1 LTQTAQPNR
10 KRSTQYDRHV
20 GVRLRLARTSRG
32 MSQSDLGQ
40 TLGLTF
46 QQVQKYER
54 GANRISAGRL
64 FEASIILK
72 VEIVY
77 FFEGLDGCTEPIPI
91 EIVDDEAASLFAM
104 IWSIEDS
111 RVRTLILDLIS
122 ALATGDAKQRNVWRD
137 ANERRRDEAPPT
149 TASYWRSVSANSFDC
164 GEPALHCG
172 DAHFQPIR

>member
-1 LTQTAQPNR
+1 MTQTAQPNR

-20 GVRLRLARTSRG
+20 GGRLRLARTSRG

-77 FFEGLDGCTEPIPI
+77 FFEGLDGCAEPIPI
-91 EIVDDEAASLFAM
+91 EIVDDEASSLFAM

-122 ALATGDAKQRNVWRD
+122 ALATGDAKQRKRL
-137 ANERRRDEAPPT
+137 ARRQRKT
-149 TASYWRSVSANSFDC
+149 S
-164 GEPALHCG
+164 
-172 DAHFQPIR
+172 

>member
-1 LTQTAQPNR
+1 
-10 KRSTQYDRHV
+10 
-20 GVRLRLARTSRG
+20 

-77 FFEGLDGCTEPIPI
+77 FFEGLDGCAEPIPL
-91 EIVDDEAASLFAM
+91 EIADDEASSLFAM
-104 IWSIEDS
+104 VWSIEDS
-111 RVRTLILDLIS
+111 DVRKLIVDLIS
-122 ALATGDAKQRNVWRD
+122 ALATGDAKQRK
-137 ANERRRDEAPPT
+137 RRTLR
-149 TASYWRSVSANSFDC
+149 
-164 GEPALHCG
+164 
-172 DAHFQPIR
+172 QPKATR